1 VLIPI
6 LSGDQQI
13 PVIGPLLLLLML
25 PIIGVLAVTLPAYL
39 LFLSFKQLYKILKNE
54 HNKHQ
59 KIKAQ
64 RLHLATLRK
73 SHRREQMRSNYDN
86 V

>member
-6 LSGDQQI
+6 VSGDQQLPI
-13 PVIGPLLLLLML
+13 IGPVLLLLML
-25 PIIGVLAVTLPAYL
+25 PIVGVLAVTLPGYL
-39 LFLSFKQLYKILKNE
+39 LFLSFKQLYKVLKNAYI
-54 HNKHQ
+54 KRQ

-64 RLHLATLRK
+64 RLHLATLRE
-73 SHRREQMRSNYDN
+73 SHRREQMRCNYDN